1 MGFERQRRQTIAG
14 SESGVAITVNQIG
27 RDHLDTWL

>member
-1 MGFERQRRQTIAG
+1 MGFERQQRLTITG

-27 RDHLDTWL
+27 RDSYLI